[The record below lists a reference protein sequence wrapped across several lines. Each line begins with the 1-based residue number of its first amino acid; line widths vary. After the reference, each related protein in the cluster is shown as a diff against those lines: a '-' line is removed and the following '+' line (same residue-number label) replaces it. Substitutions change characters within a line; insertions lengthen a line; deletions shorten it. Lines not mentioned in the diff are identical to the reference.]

1 MKLRLVLNTKTKN
14 GKPYVL
20 KLNIPPSKQ
29 KGFSNLIKMAQEQD
43 TEIGLNFEMIAEDN
57 LVKQSNVEGKFQLK
71 KKAEVSQP
79 EPKKKK

>member
-14 GKPYVL
+14 GKPYIL

-43 TEIGLNFEMIAEDN
+43 TEIALNFEMISDDGPA
-57 LVKQSNVEGKFQLK
+57 KQSNVEGRFQLK
-71 KKAEVSQP
+71 KRQERVPTDQ
-79 EPKKKK
+79 KK

>member
-14 GKPYVL
+14 GKPYIL

-43 TEIGLNFEMIAEDN
+43 TEIALNFEMLSDDGT
-57 LVKQSNVEGKFQLK
+57 VKQSNVEGKFQLK
-71 KKAEVSQP
+71 KKQERTNV
-79 EPKKKK
+79 EEKK